1 MDKDPNDVLNITN
14 MPLNSVN
21 QNTIITD
28 YRCNQC
34 GKYFSA
40 ARSLALHEKIH
51 LGNKPFKCPVEGCGK
66 EFYVHAMLVRH
77 AHVHSQVR
85 EEECT
90 FKNCT
95 SHIKKFKTKAAVRQH
110 IKNWHSIEKYEQREI
125 KLLKKLEKYTILL
138 HSYKKLKND
147 VWPVSVS

>member
-1 MDKDPNDVLNITN
+1 
-14 MPLNSVN
+14 
-21 QNTIITD
+21 
-28 YRCNQC
+28 
-34 GKYFSA
+34 
-40 ARSLALHEKIH
+40 
-51 LGNKPFKCPVEGCGK
+51 
-66 EFYVHAMLVRH
+66 MLVRH

-90 FKNCT
+90 YWLCIVVHPSRFKNCT

-125 KLLKKLEKYTILL
+125 KLLKKLEKYTLLL